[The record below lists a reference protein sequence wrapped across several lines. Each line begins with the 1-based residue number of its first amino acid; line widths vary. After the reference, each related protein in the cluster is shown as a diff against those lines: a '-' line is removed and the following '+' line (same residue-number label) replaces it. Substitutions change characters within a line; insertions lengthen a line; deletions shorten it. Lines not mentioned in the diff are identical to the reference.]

1 MVGLRVADHVVYYWP
16 SSYKVIEGDGR
27 KRHPEWRWWIK
38 NQSWLRT
45 KDIDQS
51 NYDLVTSNVTTVIL
65 SSVILFFWYLMEDLN
80 YFFSLWKK
88 PPAMTD
94 CLVVGHFG
102 VTGSNS
108 SNSIQR
114 ELFKMYF
121 YKLYSSSFVSTVF
134 AIHLYRAD
142 RFDRNFMRRKCTSTI
157 FNNLHPSWI
166 NPPFHCTTPQYLLYL
181 WIYTYWRLR
190 DGLISLTINI
200 CLQKTSKLLQ

>member
-1 MVGLRVADHVVYYWP
+1 MIWWP
-16 SSYKVIEGDGR
+16 
-27 KRHPEWRWWIK
+27 
-38 NQSWLRT
+38 QML
-45 KDIDQS
+45 Q
-51 NYDLVTSNVTTVIL
+51 L
-65 SSVILFFWYLMEDLN
+65 SSSPLLYFSSGILWRTSII
-80 YFFSLWKK
+80 FSLWKK

-121 YKLYSSSFVSTVF
+121 YKLYSSSFESTVF

-142 RFDRNFMRRKCTSTI
+142 RFDRNFMRRKYTSTI

-181 WIYTYWRLR
+181 WIYTFWRLR
-190 DGLISLTINI
+190 DGLISLPINM
-200 CLQKTSKLLQ
+200 CLQKT